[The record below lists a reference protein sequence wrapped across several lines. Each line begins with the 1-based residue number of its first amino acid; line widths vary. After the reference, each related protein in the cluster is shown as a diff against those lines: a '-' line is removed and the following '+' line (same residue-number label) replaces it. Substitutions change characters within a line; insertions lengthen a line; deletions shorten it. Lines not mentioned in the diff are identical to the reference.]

1 MSSEVTTR
9 SSTDEVENFSQE
21 QSQAA
26 AHGLR
31 APERAWEPLG
41 PEMHRSHDVW
51 VAFPERNWES
61 RTQELMPKSGE
72 GLRMR
77 LVLHELDAGANL
89 ERLRPVL
96 ESLPTADY
104 RFIHAEVMQGPEEG
118 VFLAVDNRLPGLLT
132 QTHLSRP
139 AAQVLTTYP
148 PELPENGCPVHANLV
163 VHDEVTSLTDWYGDN
178 ELAAQLESLSEWLGQ
193 QGLALHQLSLGRVSD
208 SRGGF
213 SLGLECITEE
223 RGSQGGFQA

>member
-1 MSSEVTTR
+1 MFSEVTTR
-9 SSTDEVENFSQE
+9 NLIDQIEHFSQE
-21 QSQAA
+21 QSLASQA
-26 AHGLR
+26 LR
-31 APERAWEPLG
+31 APAGAWEPLG

-51 VAFPERNWES
+51 VAFPEKDWTL
-61 RTQELMPKSGE
+61 RTRELMPKADE
-72 GLRMR
+72 GLRLR

-96 ESLPTADY
+96 ESLPTGDY

-118 VFLAVDNRLPGLLT
+118 VFLAVDNRLPALLT

-139 AAQVLTTYP
+139 AAQVLTTYA
-148 PELPENGCPVHANLV
+148 PELPEDGCPVHANLV

-213 SLGLECITEE
+213 SLGFECITEE